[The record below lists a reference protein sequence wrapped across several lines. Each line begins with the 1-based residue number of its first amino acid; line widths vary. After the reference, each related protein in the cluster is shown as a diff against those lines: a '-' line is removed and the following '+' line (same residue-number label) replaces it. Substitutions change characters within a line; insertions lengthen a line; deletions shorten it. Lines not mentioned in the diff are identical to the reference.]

1 MKIFILPLLLLT
13 ALTVSAEQPGYKLWY
28 DQPAH
33 EWVEALP
40 LGNGRLGAMVFGGPM
55 EERIQLNEE
64 TIWAGQPNSNANPN
78 ALEALPVIREMVFQG
93 KFVEAQNLAT
103 EKVMSNKN
111 HGMPYQTFG
120 DLKLSFPNHSEYSN
134 YYRELSLD
142 SAKAVVKYSL
152 NGTNYTREYFTS
164 FTDQVLFVKISA
176 DKPAAVSFNATL
188 SSSHKD
194 PVVLSSENRLSLSAV
209 SDTHEKLRGKVK
221 FKGEAAFLNRGGK
234 VYSRDG
240 VLSVQN
246 ADEVVIA
253 LSIAT
258 NFNNFKDI
266 GGNEVARCEDH
277 LQNALA
283 LNYTEALSRH
293 VNFYSQ
299 FYNRVRLKI
308 GDTFKNLPTDKR
320 VADYANSEDGYLIG
334 MYYQFGRYLLISS
347 SQPGGQAPGLQGIW
361 NDKRFPSWDGK
372 YTTNINLEM
381 NYWPAENSNLTD
393 LQEPLFRLIKEISE
407 TGAETAKLMYGV
419 DGWVLH
425 HNTDIWRITGPVDGA
440 ASGMWPM
447 GAAWLCQNIWNH
459 YLYSGDAHFL
469 REYYPVMRSA
479 ALFLSNVAV
488 MDPNKNWLVVCPSN
502 SPENTHLGSN
512 KKATIAPGTTMDIQL
527 MTDLWKQVIL
537 ASEILEIKD
546 SLSGVL
552 KSKLQELPPV
562 QIGQHGQLQ
571 EWTYDWDD
579 PTDTHRHVSHLY
591 GLHPSGLIS
600 PYRTP
605 ELASAAKTTLIQRGD
620 PSTGWSMAWKVNLWA
635 RLLDGN
641 HANKLLKEQ
650 LSLVGPSSKGGT
662 YPNLFDA
669 HPPFQIDGN
678 FGCTAGITEMLMQ
691 SHDGAIHI
699 LPALPDA
706 WTEGEVKGIVA
717 RGGFVLDLVWENAKI
732 KTIKIHSKLGG
743 NCRLR
748 TNATLKNIKKAK
760 GINANSLF
768 VTLDLEKSKFN
779 GPLFANPVEVKPT
792 WMYDLPTKAG
802 ETYILQAKN

>member
-1 MKIFILPLLLLT
+1 MKKY
-13 ALTVSAEQPGYKLWY
+13 VSIVAFFTSLSLFAQQPKYTLWY

-64 TIWAGQPNSNANPN
+64 TIWAGQPNENANPN
-78 ALEALPVIREMVFQG
+78 ALEALPIIRDLVFQG
-93 KFVEAQNLAT
+93 KFVEAQHMAT

-142 SAKAVVKYSL
+142 SAKVIVRYAL
-152 NGTNYTREYFTS
+152 HGINYTREYFTS
-164 FTDQVLFVKISA
+164 FTDQVLYVKISA
-176 DKPAAVSFNATL
+176 DKPASVSFNATL

-194 PVVLSSENRLSLSAV
+194 PVIVSQNNRISLSGV

-221 FKGEAAFLNRGGK
+221 FKGEAAFLNKGGK
-234 VYSRDG
+234 VIARDG

-246 ADEVVIA
+246 ADEVIVA
-253 LSIAT
+253 VSIAT
-258 NFNNFKDI
+258 NFINYQDI
-266 GGNEVARCEDH
+266 SADEVVRCDAYMK
-277 LQNALA
+277 NALTK
-283 LNYTEALSRH
+283 NYKEALAGH
-293 VNFYSQ
+293 VDFYSE
-299 FYNRVRLKI
+299 FYNRVKLKI
-308 GDTFKNLPTDKR
+308 GENNKDLPTNNR
-320 VADYANSEDGYLIG
+320 IADYANVEDGYMVG
-334 MYYQFGRYLLISS
+334 MYYQFGRYLLICS
-347 SQPGGQAPGLQGIW
+347 SQAGGQAPGLQGIW

-381 NYWPAENSNLTD
+381 NYWPAENTNLTD
-393 LQEPLFRLIKEISE
+393 LQEPLFRLIKEISV
-407 TGAETAKLMYGV
+407 TGTETARVMYGV

-447 GAAWLCQNIWNH
+447 GAAWLCQNLWNH
-459 YLYSGDAHFL
+459 YLYSGNKDFL
-469 REYYPVMRSA
+469 REYYPIMRSA

-537 ASEILEIKD
+537 SSEILGIED
-546 SLSGVL
+546 SLVDVL
-552 KSKLQELPPV
+552 KTKLQLLPPV

-579 PTDTHRHVSHLY
+579 PKDTHRHVSHLY
-591 GLHPSGLIS
+591 GLYPSNLIS

-605 ELASAAKTTLIQRGD
+605 ELTSAAKSTLVHRGD
-620 PSTGWSMAWKVNLWA
+620 PSTGWSMAWKVCLWA

-650 LSLVGPSSKGGT
+650 LSLVGPSNKGGT

-706 WTEGEVKGIVA
+706 WQDGEIKGIVA
-717 RGGFVLDLVWENAKI
+717 RGGFILDLSWKNGKI
-732 KTIKIHSKLGG
+732 KSIVVKSTLGG

-748 TNATLKNIKKAK
+748 THTALKNIKKAK
-760 GINANSLF
+760 GLNSNKLF
-768 VTLDLEKSKFN
+768 VTLDVVKSAVN
-779 GPLFANPVEVKPT
+779 GPVNVNPLSIEPT
-792 WMYDLPTKAG
+792 LLYDLPTKAG
-802 ETYILQAKN
+802 QSYVIHAK